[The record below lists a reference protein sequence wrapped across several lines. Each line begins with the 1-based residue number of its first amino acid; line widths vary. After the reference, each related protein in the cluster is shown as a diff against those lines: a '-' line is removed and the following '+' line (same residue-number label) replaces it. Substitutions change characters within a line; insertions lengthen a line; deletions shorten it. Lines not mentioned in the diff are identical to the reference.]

1 MAVRS
6 GRGAR
11 SFGGADE
18 QASEDLRELADVS
31 TMNMQLTAV
40 AAAAESTQ
48 HVSDAAIDAA
58 IAAHPRSSDA
68 AIAASLSPSRLFQEF
83 SSACSTF
90 LDQARQSFNAV
101 EPPPRSRDLR
111 SPSSVSE
118 SEVDWI
124 GAPSAATARSPVQ
137 VDRYGDGTLTTM
149 RAEEQQD
156 DLKRSVGETYVESGG
171 GASRSCAFRFD
182 STAEMAQIDRKLQVL
197 EASPKSRSLCGSQL
211 RFDGGI
217 FGEDASS
224 LSLRRESLMGALV
237 KRGWSEAVIDS
248 EVEMHLA
255 KIGKSSKPNAGAT
268 PLKKN
273 RRMVKA
279 KSSKMRPKSA
289 LRKKASR
296 IQQKSGGASSA
307 IDRPVVVSLFDKS
320 KLGEIAS
327 IDLEL
332 GGCDGCLLLSK
343 RDSLSHRRAVAMGAL
358 AERGA

>member
-1 MAVRS
+1 M
-6 GRGAR
+6 
-11 SFGGADE
+11 
-18 QASEDLRELADVS
+18 
-31 TMNMQLTAV
+31 
-40 AAAAESTQ
+40 
-48 HVSDAAIDAA
+48 
-58 IAAHPRSSDA
+58 
-68 AIAASLSPSRLFQEF
+68 
-83 SSACSTF
+83 
-90 LDQARQSFNAV
+90 
-101 EPPPRSRDLR
+101 
-111 SPSSVSE
+111 SE

-124 GAPSAATARSPVQ
+124 DAPSAGTARSPVH

-171 GASRSCAFRFD
+171 GASRSYAFRFD
-182 STAEMAQIDRKLQVL
+182 STAEIAQIDRKLQVL
-197 EASPKSRSLCGSQL
+197 EASPKSRSLSGSQL

-255 KIGKSSKPNAGAT
+255 KTGIGAT

-273 RRMVKA
+273 RRMVKV
-279 KSSKMRPKSA
+279 KMRPKSA
-289 LRKKASR
+289 KRKQASR
-296 IQQKSGGASSA
+296 IQQKSGGASGA